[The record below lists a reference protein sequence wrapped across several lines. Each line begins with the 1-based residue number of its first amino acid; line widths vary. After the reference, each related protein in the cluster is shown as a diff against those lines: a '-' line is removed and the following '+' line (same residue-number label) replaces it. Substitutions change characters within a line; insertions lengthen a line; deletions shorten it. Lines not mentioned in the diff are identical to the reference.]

1 MSHPAIG
8 RGFSEDERPR
18 VAALYWA
25 AFGTKLRAAFPD
37 QERGLAVIAASLRPD
52 NLLIARTDS
61 GVVGVCGF
69 HAGGAGAID
78 FSWSTLRTHLG
89 IPAAVRAAV
98 CLALLDSGTRPETL
112 VLDGICV
119 DDRVRGQG
127 IGTLLLTAADDLG
140 RSTGARAVQLSVIE
154 TNPGARR
161 LYERVGFRPVSTGRL
176 GLLSAVYGF
185 DRFTVMRKD
194 L

>member
-1 MSHPAIG
+1 MSDLSIG
-8 RGFSEDERPR
+8 RGFSEDERSR

-25 AFGTKLRAAFPD
+25 AFGTKLRTAFPD
-37 QERGLAVIAASLRPD
+37 QERGLAVIEASLRPD
-52 NLLIARTDS
+52 NTLIARTPAE
-61 GVVGVCGF
+61 VRGVCGF
-69 HAGGAGAID
+69 HADGTGAID
-78 FSWSTLRTHLG
+78 LSWSTLRRHLG
-89 IPAAVRAAV
+89 ILPAVRAAGH
-98 CLALLDSGTRPETL
+98 LAFLDSGSRPATL

-119 DDRVRGQG
+119 DDRARGQG
-127 IGTLLLTAADDLG
+127 IGTMLLAAADDLG
-140 RSTGARAVQLSVIE
+140 RSMGARAVQLSVIE

-161 LYERVGFRPVSTGRL
+161 LYERVGFRPVSAGRL